1 MSRYHIIIRF
11 SISSRLYS
19 IIVLSIIFISIEFR
33 AMPTYFSDAFDHQYG
48 LFLSVEMAI
57 WWKLL
62 RIMANLQRRSGYN

>member
-19 IIVLSIIFISIEFR
+19 IIVLSIIFITIEFR

-57 WWKLL
+57 
-62 RIMANLQRRSGYN
+62 

>member
-19 IIVLSIIFISIEFR
+19 IIVLSIIFIRPTIEFR

-57 WWKLL
+57 
-62 RIMANLQRRSGYN
+62 